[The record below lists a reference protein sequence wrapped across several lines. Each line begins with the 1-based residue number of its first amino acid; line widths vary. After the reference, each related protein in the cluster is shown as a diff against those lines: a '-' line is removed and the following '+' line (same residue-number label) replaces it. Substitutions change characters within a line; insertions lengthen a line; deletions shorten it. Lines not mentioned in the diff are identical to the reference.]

1 MNFEIS
7 QMILFSVI
15 LMQQDYIQ
23 IFRTKRGWRL
33 YGRYLIS
40 EMDSLILL
48 VERVFKK
55 NVFELNMRYF
65 KQLNGAAI
73 ATKFAPPSAILFM
86 GYLKDKILNSLVKK
100 PLVWWRYADHIFMI
114 WQHGEETL
122 KAFLKILNSCHPTIK
137 FTAKYSLNKVN
148 SLDVEVIRSG
158 NKLLTDLYVKSTDTH
173 QYLEFSS
180 CHVYRSKKSIPYSQA
195 LRFNRICSENRFF
208 DNRCNQLQCWLKDR
222 GYNEKVVRQQIL
234 KLKKFTRKDLF
245 NQDSKTK

>member
-1 MNFEIS
+1 M
-7 QMILFSVI
+7 
-15 LMQQDYIQ
+15 
-23 IFRTKRGWRL
+23 GWRL

-40 EMDSLILL
+40 ETDSLILL
-48 VERVFKK
+48 VERVFKN

-73 ATKFAPPSAILFM
+73 AIKFAPPSAILFM
-86 GYLKDKILNSLVKK
+86 GYLEDKILNSLVKK

-180 CHVYRSKKSIPYSQA
+180 CHVYRSKKSIPYSQD
-195 LRFNRICSENRFF
+195 LHFNRICSENWFF
-208 DNRCNQLQCWLKDR
+208 DSRCIQLECWLKDR
-222 GYNEKVVRQQIL
+222 GYNEKVVRQQIF
-234 KLKKFTRKDLF
+234 KPRKFNREDLL
-245 NQDSKTK
+245 NQDSKTKGRNKLVFNFTHHLAYIRN